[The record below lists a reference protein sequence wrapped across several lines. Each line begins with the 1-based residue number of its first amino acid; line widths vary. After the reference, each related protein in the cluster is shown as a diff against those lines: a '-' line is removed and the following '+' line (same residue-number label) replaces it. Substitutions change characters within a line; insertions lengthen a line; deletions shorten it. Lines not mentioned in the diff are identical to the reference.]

1 MAIFTPR
8 GLKIRLPFDYAFAL
22 IARLYPKVDAF
33 KVLKT
38 TEGLESIPSLI
49 TFATGLVCFYL
60 RLPLFEIGLYVFI
73 ASMVSF
79 FITSFGLYIIPGL
92 DRLGTFYSYFSGFG
106 ILLVL
111 LAVYGFITI
120 GWQSVIVFFVAK
132 FLAGIVK
139 MAIETIQ
146 MKKVHSKTGL
156 ALTASEKNFF
166 NAYRLHASRLG
177 KTTDITVSDE
187 ELKEENWKPVF
198 EDLATKWPE
207 VVRRFTMN

>member
-38 TEGLESIPSLI
+38 TEGLESIPSWV

-60 RLPLFEIGLYVFI
+60 HLPAFEIGLYVFI
-73 ASMVSF
+73 ASIIGF
-79 FITSFGLYIIPGL
+79 LITSFGLYIIPGL
-92 DRLGTFYSYFSGFG
+92 DRLGTFYSYISGFG

-120 GWQSVIVFFVAK
+120 GWQGVVIFFVAK

-139 MAIETIQ
+139 MTIETIQ

-166 NAYRLHASRLG
+166 NAYRLHANRLG

-207 VVRRFTMN
+207 VVNRFTMN